1 MPFVFFGMRQNR
13 TATFCTV
20 RQLPICEFYMAFK
33 PGHTENRQIKPNLL
47 KYCKL
52 RTASN
57 PGQMAGVTDCP
68 TNCPII
74 TNILVRNLQI
84 FCPELAFLILWILF
98 PSFQSQEIS
107 YMTSMFNFSPVQ
119 PMTICDLPQVI

>member
-1 MPFVFFGMRQNR
+1 MRQNR

-20 RQLPICEFYMAFK
+20 RQLPICEFYVVLK
-33 PGHTENRQIKPNLL
+33 PGQTENRQIKPNLL

-57 PGQMAGVTDCP
+57 PGQLAGVTDCP
-68 TNCPII
+68 TNLAFFCPII
-74 TNILVRNLQI
+74 TEILVRNLQI
-84 FCPELAFLILWILF
+84 FCPELAFLKLWTLF
-98 PSFQSQEIS
+98 PSFQSKERS
-107 YMTSMFNFSPVQ
+107 YMPTMFNFSPVQ

>member
-1 MPFVFFGMRQNR
+1 MRQNR
-13 TATFCTV
+13 TATFCAV
-20 RQLPICEFYMAFK
+20 RHLAICEFYVAVK
-33 PGHTENRQIKPNLL
+33 PRHTENRQIKPNLL

-68 TNCPII
+68 TNLAFFCPII

-84 FCPELAFLILWILF
+84 FCPELAFLKLWILF

-107 YMTSMFNFSPVQ
+107 YMPTMFNFSPVQ